1 MSSVPE
7 YPWPE
12 SAPDAVPP
20 VAAVPGPVP
29 APDAAPPGIV
39 RKNPKLAAFLALF
52 PGVGHVYNGLYI
64 RALTFFLIAFSLI
77 LVTDRED
84 IFGFATAFFWIFNVI
99 DSYRQATLIN
109 YGFAQDLGML
119 DLPQKP
125 RAVQG
130 GLLVGILLTLIGV
143 YSFLDRF
150 FRIDLR
156 WLVELWPLALVGIGL
171 WLIVGSI
178 RDRRKARMAAGL

>member
-20 VAAVPGPVP
+20 VAAVAGPLH

-39 RKNPKLAAFLALF
+39 RKNPKLAAALALF

-109 YGFAQDLGML
+109 YGFAQDLGLL

-130 GLLVGILLTLIGV
+130 GLLVGILLTLIGL

-178 RDRRKARMAAGL
+178 RDRRKARMAAGM